1 MSPLVL
7 VPVVD
12 LQVGLTVPAV
22 NLLNGTIEGHT
33 HDHVDIGYCARVV
46 ALHCIRDWL
55 RQSIF
60 NAVVLQFVSSSWVL
74 RVAIYDV
81 RCLR

>member
-12 LQVGLTVPAV
+12 LQVDLTVPAV
-22 NLLNGTIEGHT
+22 NLLSGIIEGHT
-33 HDHVDIGYCARVV
+33 HDHVDIGYCSRAV
-46 ALHCIRDWL
+46 ALHCIRGWL
-55 RQSIF
+55 RPYLV
-60 NAVVLQFVSSSWVL
+60 NAVVLHFVPSSWAL

-81 RCLR
+81 RCLK